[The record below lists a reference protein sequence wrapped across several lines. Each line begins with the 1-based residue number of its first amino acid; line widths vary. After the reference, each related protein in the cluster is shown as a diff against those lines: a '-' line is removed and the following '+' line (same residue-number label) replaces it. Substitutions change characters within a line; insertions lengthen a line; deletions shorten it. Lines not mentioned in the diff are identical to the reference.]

1 MKNWAVQSL
10 FSVEVDNHLNS
21 EGGAG
26 HNIYLLSSVSV
37 LKMEWLKNLKLEGS
51 VPFKDIKISL
61 GKLLSFFLTF
71 TRSIEWNEHNV
82 NQLIVWALSN

>member
-1 MKNWAVQSL
+1 MQNWAVQSL

-21 EGGAG
+21 GGGGGAQ
-26 HNIYLLSSVSV
+26 HLFSFFLSSVSG

-51 VPFKDIKISL
+51 VPFKDIKITL

-71 TRSIEWNEHNV
+71 TRSIE
-82 NQLIVWALSN
+82 